1 MSRAVARTGEV
12 FREALR
18 LGLTSFGG
26 PIAHLGYFERAYV
39 HRLGWLSASEYA
51 SLLALC
57 QVLPGPTS
65 SQLGFLIGRHR
76 AGWSGAAAAW
86 LGFTLPSALLMFAF
100 ALLSPNLQRPLA
112 AAAVHGLK
120 LAAVAVVAQ
129 AMVGMARKLCPD
141 PPRIAIGTLAAVVL
155 TLVGGAAAQTAV
167 LLAGALAGAVLYK
180 GAKWE
185 IAAPTD
191 AIGARAA
198 WSALVLCA
206 VVLLALPL
214 AAAASG
220 PHSAAAFV
228 GAFYRAGTLV
238 FGGGHVVLPMLH
250 DALVPGWLSDDAF
263 LAGYGGAQALP
274 GPLFAIAAYLGVV
287 AVPAHGVLAGIV
299 ALCAL
304 FLPGLL
310 LALAGQRLLGHLS
323 HSRRAPALLAGVN
336 AAVVGILAAAWY
348 DPVCTGSLHDF
359 GDAGVALLGLL
370 LLERG
375 HWPPVLVVALCVAI
389 AMLRAGMR

>member
-1 MSRAVARTGEV
+1 MNRAGARTVEV
-12 FREALR
+12 FLEALR

-26 PIAHLGYFERAYV
+26 PIAHLGYFERTYV
-39 HRLGWLSASEYA
+39 RRLGWLSVDEYA

-57 QVLPGPTS
+57 QMLPGPAS

-86 LGFTLPSALLMFAF
+86 IGFTLPSAALMLAF
-100 ALLSPNLQRPLA
+100 AVLAPNLRAPPA
-112 AAAVHGLK
+112 AAALHGLE

-129 AMVGMARKLCPD
+129 AVVSMAWRLCPD
-141 PPRIAIGTLAAVVL
+141 PPRRAIGALAAVVL
-155 TLVGGAAAQTAV
+155 LVAGGAAAQIAV
-167 LLAGALAGAVLYK
+167 LLAGALAGAALCK

-185 IAAPTD
+185 MAAAAD
-191 AIGARAA
+191 APGARAA
-198 WSALVLCA
+198 WSAFALCVVL
-206 VVLLALPL
+206 LLALPL
-214 AAAASG
+214 AAAMAG
-220 PHSAAAFV
+220 PHSAAAFID
-228 GAFYRAGTLV
+228 AFYRAGALV

-263 LAGYGGAQALP
+263 LSGYGGAQALP
-274 GPLFAIAAYLGVV
+274 GPLFAIASYLG
-287 AVPAHGVLAGIV
+287 AMAMPAHAVLAGIV

-310 LALAGQRLLGHLS
+310 LALAGQRLLGHA
-323 HSRRAPALLAGVN
+323 SRSTRAPALLAGVN

-348 DPVCTGSLHDF
+348 DPVCTSALHDI
-359 GDAGVALLGLL
+359 GDAGTGLLGLF

-375 HWPPVLVVALCVAI
+375 RWPPVLVVALCVAI

>member
-1 MSRAVARTGEV
+1 VGARTGEV

-39 HRLGWLSASEYA
+39 RRLGWLNASEYA

-76 AGWSGAAAAW
+76 AGWSGAVAAW

-100 ALLSPNLQRPLA
+100 ALLAPNLQLPLA
-112 AAAVHGLK
+112 AAAMHGLK

-129 AMVGMARKLCPD
+129 AVVGMARRLCPD
-141 PPRIAIGTLAAVVL
+141 LPRIAIGALAAIIPSF
-155 TLVGGAAAQTAV
+155 VGGAAAQTTV
-167 LLAGALAGAVLYK
+167 LLAGALAGAVLCK
-180 GAKWE
+180 GEKWE
-185 IAAPTD
+185 IAAPAD

-198 WSALVLCA
+198 WSAFVLCIA
-206 VVLLALPL
+206 VLLALSL

-220 PHSAAAFV
+220 SHGAVAFID
-228 GAFYRAGTLV
+228 AFYRAGTLV

-250 DALVPGWLSDDAF
+250 DDLVPDWLSDDAF
-263 LAGYGGAQALP
+263 LTGYGGAQALP
-274 GPLFAIAAYLGVV
+274 GPLFAIAAYLGAM
-287 AVPAHGVLAGIV
+287 AVPAHGVLAGVV

-310 LALAGQRLLGHLS
+310 LALAGQRLLGRLS
-323 HSRRAPALLAGVN
+323 HSRNAPALLAGVN

-348 DPVCTGSLHDF
+348 DPICTGSLRDI
-359 GDAGVALLGLL
+359 GDAGVGLLGLL

-375 HWPPVLVVALCVAI
+375 RWPPVLVVGLCIAI